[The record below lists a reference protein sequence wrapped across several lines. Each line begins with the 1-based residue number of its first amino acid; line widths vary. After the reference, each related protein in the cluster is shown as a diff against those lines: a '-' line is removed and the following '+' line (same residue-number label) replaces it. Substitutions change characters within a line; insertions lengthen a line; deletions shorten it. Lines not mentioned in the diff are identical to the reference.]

1 MINASAVATGRGN
14 AGGGVIIGGGG
25 PGGGV
30 VRLLCIPFRA
40 ASVVSTCGMRSST
53 GPLYVRS
60 IRGDS

>member
-25 PGGGV
+25 PGGV

>member
-14 AGGGVIIGGGG
+14 AGGGVTIGGGG
-25 PGGGV
+25 PGGV